1 MHDVGQVRLRRVEA
15 SDEGI
20 FRAAHELMALE
31 DFPFG
36 LGYEPTE
43 SFADYVEALDKN
55 RAGITLPGRWE
66 HWVPSAFLLAEVGG
80 VIVGRS
86 SIRFELND
94 FLAHEGGH
102 IGYCVLP
109 AHRRRGYATEILCQ
123 SLVIA
128 REAGVDRALLTC
140 DDDNDWSAAVIERCG
155 GVLESVVTGVAGDLV
170 RRYWI
175 D

>member
-1 MHDVGQVRLRRVEA
+1 MRGPGQPRLRRVEVT
-15 SDEGI
+15 DEGEL
-20 FRAAHELMALE
+20 RAAHEAMALE
-31 DFPFG
+31 GFPFA
-36 LGYEPTE
+36 LGYEPEE
-43 SFADYVEALDKN
+43 SFADYVAALDKH
-55 RAGITLPGRWE
+55 RVGLTLPGRWE
-66 HWVPSAFLLAEVGG
+66 HWVPSAFLLAEVDG
-80 VIVGRS
+80 VVVGRS

-109 AHRRRGYATEILCQ
+109 AHRRRGYATEILRQ

-140 DDDNDWSAAVIERCG
+140 DDDNAGSAAVIERCG
-155 GVLESVVTGVAGDLV
+155 GVLESVVTGVAGDQV

-175 D
+175 G